1 MVDFRKWFPA
11 LAVAA
16 FFIGSAVTASAQITP
31 ALSCVSNAG
40 ATPLVRAEGITE
52 LVGDV
57 VLNCTGGIATPVGQ
71 QVPAVNIQVFLNT
84 NITSRL
90 DSSST
95 FSEALIIIDDP
106 LPANLVPCTTST
118 CVVQGSGV
126 GTGVNFKSGGVP
138 NVYQARTSGA
148 NSVTWLGVP
157 VDPPGTNGTRTLRIT
172 NVHANA
178 SQLGT
183 SSTLIPTQIT
193 MFISIVPQQAL
204 PLNNP
209 SQTVA
214 YVSKG
219 LNFSLRKPDNSG
231 STSGV
236 TFLQCI
242 NNNKDIS
249 GDNTKALN
257 NGLSF
262 LARFSEGFA
271 TAFKRRN
278 NAINASADTAPA
290 PINQDNVGGLCSS
303 AVAGQCIGGQY
314 FTETGFY
321 GGSTGPLSGQANGL
335 SSAGLADTGTRL
347 MLNFANVPAG
357 AQIFVGTYEIVGT
370 TAATATTSRVRL
382 VSTDA
387 NGAGAFSAVTA
398 TSAGP
403 PALAPVAITGGAG
416 IAVYEVMKSDP
427 QSSENIDIP
436 VVVAFTSSTATN
448 VPGLGTA
455 TVTGSFAP
463 ISTVITQSASAPIP
477 RFIASPINATA
488 FTINACSTN
497 LLFPFVANQAGFDTG
512 LAIANTSQDPFGT
525 STQSGACILNYYGNT
540 NGGAAPAKVT
550 SPVVP
555 AGTELIW
562 LLSTTSGGIPAT
574 PGFEGYI
581 IAQCAFQY
589 AHGFAFITDVGA
601 QKLAEGYLALIL
613 DAPIATRGTQSETL
627 GQ

>member
-1 MVDFRKWFPA
+1 
-11 LAVAA
+11 
-16 FFIGSAVTASAQITP
+16 
-31 ALSCVSNAG
+31 
-40 ATPLVRAEGITE
+40 
-52 LVGDV
+52 
-57 VLNCTGGIATPVGQ
+57 
-71 QVPAVNIQVFLNT
+71 
-84 NITSRL
+84 
-90 DSSST
+90 
-95 FSEALIIIDDP
+95 
-106 LPANLVPCTTST
+106 
-118 CVVQGSGV
+118 
-126 GTGVNFKSGGVP
+126 
-138 NVYQARTSGA
+138 
-148 NSVTWLGVP
+148 
-157 VDPPGTNGTRTLRIT
+157 
-172 NVHANA
+172 
-178 SQLGT
+178 
-183 SSTLIPTQIT
+183 
-193 MFISIVPQQAL
+193 
-204 PLNNP
+204 
-209 SQTVA
+209 
-214 YVSKG
+214 
-219 LNFSLRKPDNSG
+219 
-231 STSGV
+231 
-236 TFLQCI
+236 
-242 NNNKDIS
+242 
-249 GDNTKALN
+249 
-257 NGLSF
+257 
-262 LARFSEGFA
+262 
-271 TAFKRRN
+271 
-278 NAINASADTAPA
+278 
-290 PINQDNVGGLCSS
+290 
-303 AVAGQCIGGQY
+303 
-314 FTETGFY
+314 
-321 GGSTGPLSGQANGL
+321 
-335 SSAGLADTGTRL
+335 
-347 MLNFANVPAG
+347 LNFANVPAG

-416 IAVYEVMKSDP
+416 VAVYEVMRSDP

>member
-11 LAVAA
+11 LAVVA

-40 ATPLVRAEGITE
+40 ATPLVRAEGEAE
-52 LVGDV
+52 LVGDI
-57 VLNCTGGIATPVGQ
+57 VLNCTGGVSTAAGVT
-71 QVPAVNIQVFLNT
+71 VPAVNIQIFLNT

-95 FSEALIIIDDP
+95 YSEALILIDDP
-106 LPANLVPCTTST
+106 APANLIPCIGICNIT
-118 CVVQGSGV
+118 
-126 GTGVNFKSGGVP
+126 GTGAPQGVNFKTGGVP
-138 NVYQARTSGA
+138 NVYQARTFGA

-157 VDPPGTNGTRTLRIT
+157 VDPPGTNGTRTIRIT
-172 NVHANA
+172 NVRANA

-236 TFLQCI
+236 TFLQCV

-257 NGLSF
+257 NGISLI
-262 LARFSEGFA
+262 ARFSEGFA

-278 NAINASADTAPA
+278 TALGATADVSPA
-290 PINQDNVGGLCSS
+290 PINQDNVGGLCTS
-303 AVAGQCIGGQY
+303 GTTTCPGGQY

-321 GGSTGPLSGQANGL
+321 AGTEFAAQPNGL
-335 SSAGLADTGTRL
+335 ATAGLADTGTRL
-347 MLNFANVPAG
+347 MLAFANVPAG
-357 AQIFVGTYEIVGT
+357 AQIFVSTYEIVGT
-370 TAATATTSRVRL
+370 TPGSSATSRVRL

-387 NGAGAFSAVTA
+387 NGAGAFSAVSATSTA
-398 TSAGP
+398 TAGP
-403 PALAPVAITGGAG
+403 LALAPVAITGGAG
-416 IAVYEVMKSDP
+416 IAVYEVMNSNP
-427 QSSENIDIP
+427 QASENIDIP
-436 VVVAFTSSTATN
+436 IVVAYTSSTATN

-463 ISTVITQSASAPIP
+463 ISTVITQSSSAPLP
-477 RFIASPINATA
+477 RFIASPISATG

-497 LLFPFVANQAGFDTG
+497 LLFPFVVNQAGFDTG

-550 SPVVP
+550 SPVVA

-613 DAPIATRGTQSETL
+613 DAPVASRGSTSETL